1 MVIDCL
7 VIPEDKETG
16 IYKRNGRGI
25 KKIPGMPGLISDKN

>member
-7 VIPEDKETG
+7 VMPEDKETD
-16 IYKRNGRGI
+16 IYKRTGRGI